1 MMLSCIAGLAGLPQ
15 ITLPV
20 EGPEGLPIGLSVIGG
35 PGQDLRLLSWIARV
49 WRLGE

>member
-20 EGPEGLPIGLSVIGG
+20 EGPDGLPLGLSVIGG
-35 PGQDLRLLSWIARV
+35 HGQDLRLLSWVLGA
-49 WRLGE
+49 WRRA